1 MATDPP
7 VILVHG
13 LGSSFEHNWR
23 ATGWVDL
30 LADEGREVVGAD
42 LPGHGTMRE
51 QNPSAL
57 SPAQA
62 VLAAVGSREQVDAV
76 GFSAGAHAVLAAAAA
91 APQRFR
97 KLAVLGIGNPA
108 TPGLGSP
115 GLAASAAD
123 VIVAGLESG
132 EEPDDQAARMIRRLT
147 RSSGNDRFAV
157 AGFLR
162 AGHPAVTLADVARIE
177 VRTLVVLGDQDFAGP
192 ADALLG
198 ALRHGELVTLRG
210 VDHFATPSDYGCIDA
225 VLKFL
230 AG

>member
-30 LADEGREVVGAD
+30 LADEGREVVGVD

-62 VLAAVGSREQVDAV
+62 VLAA
-76 GFSAGAHAVLAAAAA
+76 
-91 APQRFR
+91 
-97 KLAVLGIGNPA
+97 
-108 TPGLGSP
+108 
-115 GLAASAAD
+115 
-123 VIVAGLESG
+123 
-132 EEPDDQAARMIRRLT
+132 
-147 RSSGNDRFAV
+147 
-157 AGFLR
+157 GFLR

-177 VRTLVVLGDQDFAGP
+177 VPTLVVLGDQDFAGP
-192 ADALLG
+192 ADTLLG

-230 AG
+230 AR